1 MTAYYAGVA
10 TVAVA
15 ALFLSRRAQLLALV
29 PLIAI
34 TCGLNAATRG
44 AYGLRGTFSAR
55 AGRSLPRC
63 ARAIDAAFRLLGQ
76 TGHCAAQVKTEDAYG
91 GNVWHAWAAAWGR
104 A

>member
-15 ALFLSRRAQLLALV
+15 FLFVSRRAQLLALA

-34 TCGLNAATRG
+34 TCGLNAATLG
-44 AYGLRGTFSAR
+44 PYGLRGTFSAR
-55 AGRSLPRC
+55 AGRSLPRV
-63 ARAIDAAFRLLGQ
+63 AAVIDAAFRILGQ
-76 TGHCAAQVKTEDAYG
+76 RGHCAAQVKTEDAHG